1 MMSEAKQQNNGVRRR
16 LEWGK
21 RPPRGDEDHFL
32 SGPAGLAEGV
42 GLRLDDA
49 RRAVRVFRECV
60 RGFRAFRGISECVTV
75 FGSARFDEDHDY
87 YKMARE
93 VGRLAAEAGLPVM
106 TGGGPGIME
115 AANRG
120 AKEGGGLSLGCN
132 IELPMEQEPNPYL
145 DKWVEMHYFFV
156 RKMMLVR
163 YSTAFV
169 VMPGGFGTLDE
180 VFETAVLIQTR
191 KIERFPLVL
200 MGVDYWSP
208 LMEYL
213 RGVMVPAGTIDEGDP
228 GYITLTDDPGDAV
241 GAITASGEARTTG
254 V

>member
-1 MMSEAKQQNNGVRRR
+1 MKETKRNGNGTRRR
-16 LEWGK
+16 DWGK
-21 RPPRGDEDHFL
+21 RPPAGEEERFLRGPVGAFT
-32 SGPAGLAEGV
+32 V
-42 GLRLDDA
+42 GLRARLDDT
-49 RRAVRVFRECV
+49 RRASRIFGECV
-60 RGFRAFRGISECVTV
+60 RGFRAFRGVSDCVTV
-75 FGSARFDEDHDY
+75 FGSARFAEDHRY
-87 YKMARE
+87 YQMARDL
-93 VGRLAAEAGLPVM
+93 GRLVAGAGLPVM

-132 IELPMEQEPNPYL
+132 IVLPEEQEPNAYL
-145 DKWVEMHYFFV
+145 DHWVEMKYFFV

-180 VFETAVLIQTR
+180 VFETAVLIQTN

-200 MGVDYWSP
+200 MGVDYWEP

-213 RGVMVPAGTIDEGDP
+213 RGVMVPAGTIGEEDP
-228 GYITLTDDPGDAV
+228 GYITLTDDPEEAV
-241 GAITASGEARTTG
+241 GVVTGAEAKKSET